1 MYYYDL
7 SPRYSETDAMGH
19 INNTVLPVWFEK
31 ARDPIFELFMPG
43 RDLSK
48 ANLITVKYEIEFSN
62 EIRYE
67 NDVQISTGIKKIG
80 NSSLTVVQRLV
91 QNDVLCAIGQTT
103 IVHFDYKTKKPGP
116 IPETIRQQLEAHIL
130 SLKSPRI

>member
-1 MYYYDL
+1 MYYYEL

-67 NDVQISTGIKKIG
+67 HDVQISTGIKKLG
-80 NSSLTVVQRLV
+80 NSSLTVVQQLM
-91 QNDVLCAIGQTT
+91 QNDKLCAVGQTT
-103 IVHFDYKTKKPGP
+103 IVHFDYENKKPGP
-116 IPETIRQQLEAHIL
+116 IPETIRQKLEEHIV
-130 SLKSPRI
+130 PTE